1 MIKEVYN
8 LSSKKFSS
16 NPKVLEEEEM
26 GRFYDGST
34 LSVDGGRRRRVFDI
48 KGKDGGIRGMW

>member
-1 MIKEVYN
+1 MIKEIYN
-8 LSSKKFSS
+8 LSSKNLSS
-16 NPKVLEEEEM
+16 NPKVLEEEEK
-26 GRFYDGST
+26 GCFYDEST